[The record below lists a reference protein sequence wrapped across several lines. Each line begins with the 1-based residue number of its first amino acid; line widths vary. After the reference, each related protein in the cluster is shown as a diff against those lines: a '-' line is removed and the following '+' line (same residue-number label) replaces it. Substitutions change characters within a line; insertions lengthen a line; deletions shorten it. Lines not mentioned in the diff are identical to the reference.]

1 MSCVNCSAAVERAV
15 KKLDGLGSV
24 EVSLLGKS
32 MVCEF
37 DENKLTAKKIINTVN
52 KAGYRASLYG
62 EKSEGKSKF
71 LWVSTPPN
79 F

>member
-1 MSCVNCSAAVERAV
+1 MKQKFTVEGMSCVNCSAAVERAV

-37 DENKLTAKKIINTVN
+37 DENKLTAKKIINT
-52 KAGYRASLYG
+52 
-62 EKSEGKSKF
+62 KF
-71 LWVSTPPN
+71 
-79 F
+79 